1 MAADASRGAA
11 GRRGARSVCV
21 SGSSR
26 ALVGAA
32 LGVGAGTE
40 AVRMNHSRFPNLSLC
55 LQKQS
60 LQAGAG
66 RHTHSVGCALAP
78 IGVSKPGPSL
88 AAHTQQHHLSVG
100 ASRKAVGKGRRSA
113 PGRGLLVAR

>member
-1 MAADASRGAA
+1 MLSEELQA
-11 GRRGARSVCV
+11 GVVLAPCV
-21 SGSSR
+21 SGSSG

-32 LGVGAGTE
+32 LGVGVGTE
-40 AVRMNHSRFPNLSLC
+40 AIRMNHSRFPNLSLC

-66 RHTHSVGCALAP
+66 RHTHSVGCALVP
-78 IGVSKPGPSL
+78 IGVSKPRPSL
-88 AAHTQQHHLSVG
+88 AAHTQQHHLAVG

>member
-1 MAADASRGAA
+1 MLREELQAGVVLALCVCLAAPGHSWVLRW
-11 GRRGARSVCV
+11 
-21 SGSSR
+21 
-26 ALVGAA
+26 
-32 LGVGAGTE
+32 GVGAGTE